1 MKSVD
6 SGNGNSLIPWRRKF
20 SWWTGNLRKKI
31 WAKFFFFRTLLMCK
45 ICFFV
50 SFLYRVTHKGPCQT
64 VFHLNS
70 LQVPKTRNNKK
81 RMKKS
86 VKSSLKSRPLC
97 VTLCKNTLP
106 PLFNVHTHPLFF
118 LGAYSWS
125 IDQWKEFS
133 SLLLSSHPSPSPFS
147 SPVMSVRSYIF
158 KNRRLSAELS
168 LGEEII
174 IEVQPKT
181 SSFKISSET
190 GCFLI
195 KCKSKSILNYLRFF
209 SGIKGSEGN
218 YLKALM
224 NYLGAQ
230 KNYLGALKNYLGA
243 PMNYLKALINY
254 LGPPMNYL

>member
-106 PLFNVHTHPLFF
+106 PCTYPSSFLPRSILLIHRSMKGVFF
-118 LGAYSWS
+118 SPS
-125 IDQWKEFS
+125 FFS
-133 SLLLSSHPSPSPFS
+133 SFS
-147 SPVMSVRSYIF
+147 FS
-158 KNRRLSAELS
+158 
-168 LGEEII
+168 
-174 IEVQPKT
+174 
-181 SSFKISSET
+181 
-190 GCFLI
+190 FLI
-195 KCKSKSILNYLRFF
+195 SCNECKEWYF
-209 SGIKGSEGN
+209 
-218 YLKALM
+218 
-224 NYLGAQ
+224 Q
-230 KNYLGALKNYLGA
+230 K
-243 PMNYLKALINY
+243 
-254 LGPPMNYL
+254 